1 MALMILRAIRNTLL
15 RLVLVAFCL
24 GWAEADE
31 TQRVYLSGHGKDDAV
46 PWRFMCTTGALS
58 GFWTNLPVPSN
69 WDVKGFGH
77 LTYKKD
83 YSNSIT
89 ERGLYEKDFAAPKKW
104 KDQRVFLVFE
114 GAMTDT
120 SAKLNGLSV
129 GPTHQGGFYRFKYEV
144 TDKLKLGAENKL
156 EVTVAKHSAN
166 ESVNKAERLADY
178 WVFGGI
184 YRPVYLEVVPQQFIE
199 RVAIDARGD
208 GSFAMEVF
216 LNGVAD
222 ADAVEAQIVTVDGK
236 KVGDVV
242 AAGILPA
249 VEPGFQPGEKKA
261 PDDSTVSDTSN
272 ASGSASPTPGGKM
285 PPSTAGRMPAA
296 TITTRIASPKLWTAE
311 TPNLYRV
318 KVRLKRG
325 SQVLHEFTERFG
337 FRTFEVRD
345 GDGLYLNGQKIILKG
360 VNRHSAWPD
369 SGRCLSTAVHKL
381 DIETIKEMNGNA
393 VRMSHYPPDAEFLD
407 LCDELG
413 LYVLDELAGWH
424 NNYDTPTGTRL
435 VEAMVTRDVNHPSI
449 LFWDNGNEGG
459 SNPELD
465 QVFHEF
471 DPQKRRVLH
480 PWALHSGLNTAHY
493 LMFTNAEV
501 AARGEPMHY
510 HAKYDKEFVNT
521 NLAARG
527 WIYMPTEFMH
537 GLYDGGA
544 GAGLEDYWSM
554 MMSSSNCAGG
564 FIWVFADEGIKNP
577 HTGQIDVAGNQAP
590 DGIVGPYRER
600 EASFYAV
607 RDIWSPIQ
615 VKRQTNG
622 SFTVENQYGFTDA
635 NQWEFT
641 WETRQLWAGLGTNT
655 IDRIFSKTTTTVDLP
670 PGRKADLPFPFP
682 ANWDQDRANT
692 LVLRVTDARAGKLWT
707 WAWPARTNAISPNV
721 ASFGPPTVTET
732 SEAIEIKT
740 RMLGPGGWLRVKFS
754 RQTGRLTEAWNDERK
769 FSFAGPRLV
778 SGTGTLKSIQR
789 THDGGEVTV
798 VAAYDGDLQ
807 QLVWRVRNDGLVI
820 CDYRFLSSGATD
832 AVGVVFDYPENLVKQ
847 KRWLGDGP
855 FRVWKNRLRGV
866 TFGLWEN
873 DYNNTITGYSGWQ
886 YPEFKGCFANVRW
899 LQLETT
905 EGLITVVPENIPYVQ
920 VLTPEQPPDNLIGKT
935 KVNLPQCGLGFLH
948 SIPPIGTKFKPAAAS
963 GPQSQPNVGQGEY
976 SGRVSFYFGKLP

>member
-1 MALMILRAIRNTLL
+1 MALMILRTIRNALFCFV
-15 RLVLVAFCL
+15 VLAFCL
-24 GWAEADE
+24 ESMMAGE

-58 GFWTNLPVPSN
+58 GFWTNIPVPSN
-69 WDVKGFGH
+69 WDVLGFGH

-89 ERGLYEKDFAAPKKW
+89 ECGLYEKDFTAPKNW

-120 SAKLNGLSV
+120 SAKLNGQSV

-144 TDKLKLGAENKL
+144 TDKLKLGAENRL
-156 EVTVAKHSAN
+156 EVKVAKHSAN

-199 RVAIDARGD
+199 RVAIDARAD
-208 GSFAMEVF
+208 GSFFAQVFCRPGDDQLQVEV
-216 LNGVAD
+216 
-222 ADAVEAQIVTVDGK
+222 QIQTVDGK
-236 KVGDVV
+236 DVGKPFD
-242 AAGILPA
+242 AQSLHGR
-249 VEPGFQPGEKKA
+249 
-261 PDDSTVSDTSN
+261 N
-272 ASGSASPTPGGKM
+272 ALLT
-285 PPSTAGRMPAA
+285 A
-296 TITTRIASPKLWTAE
+296 TIRKQIVSPQLWTAE
-311 TPNLYRV
+311 TPNLYKAV
-318 KVRLKRG
+318 FRLKQLKQDG
-325 SQVLHEFTERFG
+325 KVIHEFSQRFG

-360 VNRHSAWPD
+360 VNRHSFWPD
-369 SGRCLSTAVHKL
+369 SGRCLSAAVHKL

-393 VRMSHYPPDAEFLD
+393 VRMSHYPPDKEFLE

-413 LYVLDELAGWH
+413 LYVLNELAGWH
-424 NNYDTPTGTRL
+424 NQYDTDIGTKL
-435 VEAMVTRDVNHPSI
+435 VEAMVRRDVNHPSI
-449 LFWDNGNEGG
+449 IFWNNGNEGG

-465 QVFHEF
+465 KVFYQL
-471 DPQKRRVLH
+471 DPQQRRVLH
-480 PWALHSGLNTAHY
+480 PWGQHNGINTAHY
-493 LMFTNAEV
+493 LMYTNAEV

-510 HAKYDKEFVNT
+510 HMRENAEFVNT
-521 NLAARG
+521 NLAASG

-544 GAGLEDYWSM
+544 GAGLEDYWNM
-554 MMSSSNCAGG
+554 MMSYSNCAGG

-577 HTGQIDVAGNQAP
+577 HTGQLDTAGNQAP

-600 EASFYAV
+600 EGSFYAIKN
-607 RDIWSPIQ
+607 IW
-615 VKRQTNG
+615 G
-622 SFTVENQYGFTDA
+622 GAA
-635 NQWEFT
+635 N
-641 WETRQLWAGLGTNT
+641 
-655 IDRIFSKTTTTVDLP
+655 
-670 PGRKADLPFPFP
+670 
-682 ANWDQDRANT
+682 
-692 LVLRVTDARAGKLWT
+692 
-707 WAWPARTNAISPNV
+707 RTNAINDWPVVMPSGV
-721 ASFGPPTVTET
+721 EIVGRVDAVGSGYAEITELNQGDVM
-732 SEAIEIKT
+732 ARI
-740 RMLGPGGWLRVKFS
+740 
-754 RQTGRLTEAWNDERK
+754 ERK
-769 FSFAGPRLV
+769 TGALLAVERGGEKYSLHRGPRLAMTNAALTRV
-778 SGTGTLKSIQR
+778 VWQMRRDGWLQCDFKYTATGTQ
-789 THDGGEVTV
+789 EV
-798 VAAYDGDLQ
+798 
-807 QLVWRVRNDGLVI
+807 
-820 CDYRFLSSGATD
+820 F
-832 AVGVVFDYPENLVKQ
+832 GVVFDYPENLVKK

-866 TFGLWEN
+866 TFGEWEN

-905 EGLITVVPENIPYVQ
+905 EGLITVVPENIPFVQ

-948 SIPPIGTKFKPAAAS
+948 AIPPIGTKFKPAAAS

>member
-1 MALMILRAIRNTLL
+1 MALMILRTIRNTLL

-24 GWAEADE
+24 GLAAADE

-58 GFWTNLPVPSN
+58 GFWTNIPVPSN
-69 WDVKGFGH
+69 WDVTGFGH

-89 ERGLYEKDFAAPKKW
+89 ECGLYEKDFTAPKKW

-120 SAKLNGLSV
+120 SAKLNGQSV

-184 YRPVYLEVVPQQFIE
+184 FRPVYLEVVPQQFIE
-199 RVAIDARGD
+199 RVVIDARAD
-208 GSFAMEVF
+208 GAFAMDVF
-216 LNGVAD
+216 LNGMTD
-222 ADAVEAQIVTVDGK
+222 ADAVEAQIVTIGGE
-236 KVGDVV
+236 KVGERFGVP
-242 AAGILPA
+242 ALAGPNRL
-249 VEPGFQPGEKKA
+249 KA
-261 PDDSTVSDTSN
+261 ELRTQ
-272 ASGSASPTPGGKM
+272 
-285 PPSTAGRMPAA
+285 
-296 TITTRIASPKLWTAE
+296 IASPRLWTAE

-318 KVRLKRG
+318 EVRLKRG
-325 SQVLHEFTERFG
+325 KQVLHEFTERFG

-360 VNRHSAWPD
+360 VNRHSFWPD

-381 DIETIKEMNGNA
+381 DITTIKEMNGNA
-393 VRMSHYPPDAEFLD
+393 VRMSHYPPDKEFLE

-413 LYVLDELAGWH
+413 LYVLNELAGWH
-424 NNYDTPTGTRL
+424 NSYDTDIGTKL
-435 VEAMVTRDVNHPSI
+435 VEEMVTRDVNHPSI

-465 QVFHEF
+465 RVFHEF

-480 PWALHSGLNTAHY
+480 PWGLHSGLNTAHY
-493 LMFTNAEV
+493 LAYTNAEV
-501 AARGEPMHY
+501 AAAGHPMYY
-510 HAKYDKEFVNT
+510 HPKEQQELLNT
-521 NLAARG
+521 NLPSG

-544 GAGLEDYWSM
+544 GAGLEDYWRM
-554 MMSSSNCAGG
+554 MMSYSNCAGG

-577 HTGQIDVAGNQAP
+577 HTGKLDTAGNQAP

-600 EASFYAV
+600 EGSFYV
-607 RDIWSPIQ
+607 IKDIWGGGNPKPVLGI
-615 VKRQTNG
+615 TNEFQPPLG
-622 SFTVENQYGFTDA
+622 RSGCARNIYDLNDFRDGQDVLVEFDGIRL
-635 NQWEFT
+635 E
-641 WETRQLWAGLGTNT
+641 
-655 IDRIFSKTTTTVDLP
+655 
-670 PGRKADLPFPFP
+670 
-682 ANWDQDRANT
+682 
-692 LVLRVTDARAGKLWT
+692 GK
-707 WAWPARTNAISPNV
+707 
-721 ASFGPPTVTET
+721 
-732 SEAIEIKT
+732 
-740 RMLGPGGWLRVKFS
+740 
-754 RQTGRLTEAWNDERK
+754 TGRLLSVERQGK
-769 FSFAGPRLV
+769 RFALNAGPRLTMTNAV
-778 SGTGTLKSIQR
+778 FSELRWELHDNGWLQCDYKYTATGTQ
-789 THDGGEVTV
+789 DV
-798 VAAYDGDLQ
+798 
-807 QLVWRVRNDGLVI
+807 
-820 CDYRFLSSGATD
+820 F
-832 AVGVVFDYPENLVKQ
+832 GVVFDYPENLVKK

-855 FRVWKNRLRGV
+855 FRVWKNRLGGGKLGV
-866 TFGLWEN
+866 WEN
-873 DYNNTITGYSGWQ
+873 DYNTTITGYSGWK
-886 YPEFKGCFANVRW
+886 YPEFKGCFSNVRW

-948 SIPPIGTKFKPAAAS
+948 AIPPIGTKFKPAAAS